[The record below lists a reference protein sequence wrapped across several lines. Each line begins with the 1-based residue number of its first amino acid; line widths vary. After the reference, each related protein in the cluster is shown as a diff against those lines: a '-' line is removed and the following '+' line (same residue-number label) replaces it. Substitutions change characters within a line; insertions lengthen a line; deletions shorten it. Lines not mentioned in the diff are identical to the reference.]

1 MSELRIGILFFITI
15 ADDNASIEA
24 LKVLYSEMFGKM
36 NRGFITENIDISSGS
51 WLNDLREIIPENY
64 LGRIRLE
71 INNEKKS
78 ILITTFLI
86 QQNDIS
92 TYKTLLSIWKLH
104 NPSKAKQFEYC
115 LMMKIDEQGLKAIDA
130 GFQSRSEY
138 IILIKIAHF
147 LLSYIKLGFYANVAF
162 FLTILVTII

>member
-1 MSELRIGILFFITI
+1 MQTFFITI
-15 ADDNASIEA
+15 ADDNASIKA
-24 LKVLYSEMFGKM
+24 LKVVYSDMFGEM
-36 NRGFITENIDISSGS
+36 NRNFITENIDVSSGS
-51 WLNDLREIIPENY
+51 WLNDLGEIIPEDY
-64 LGRIRLE
+64 LGQIRLE
-71 INNEKKS
+71 INDEKKS

-104 NPSKAKQFEYC
+104 NPSKAEQFEYC
-115 LMMKIDEQGLKAIDA
+115 LMKEIDKQGLKAIDE

-147 LLSYIKLGFYANVAF
+147 LFSYIKLGFYANVKF
-162 FLTILVTII
+162 VFHYTLVTII